1 MNYEVWACYATGA
14 DELIESFAHEYEADF
29 LCNELNIA
37 ASDEPGCADYR
48 VCPRSA
54 AAPDAGCDYIPF

>member
-48 VCPRSA
+48 VCA
-54 AAPDAGCDYIPF
+54 AV